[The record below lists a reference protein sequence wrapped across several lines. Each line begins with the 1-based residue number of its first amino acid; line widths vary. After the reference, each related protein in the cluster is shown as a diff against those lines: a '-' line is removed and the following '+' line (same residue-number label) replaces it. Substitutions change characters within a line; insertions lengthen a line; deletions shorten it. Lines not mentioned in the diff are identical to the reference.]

1 MDSVKHKIQSA
12 FAGVALKNW
21 RQAFFSVECNSE
33 WRAKCH
39 MFFFKEQCKKLFH
52 PFSLPSSLLPSFPT
66 YLQIFIIHLP
76 SPCGRHKDENNGV
89 LALSSYYQ
97 VKQLHL
103 QTIITQRPNEME
115 FAAGTGEKGFSNNSQ
130 HPAQGQVSIRAS
142 PPTPLFNRYFLA
154 HSTMCYILG
163 RKHLWKSVRSILW
176 PEHAGGERWT
186 MSLSVG
192 RDNLKYHF

>member
-1 MDSVKHKIQSA
+1 MLNYSINHEWIDSVKHKIQSA

-39 MFFFKEQCKKLFH
+39 TFFFKEQCKKLFH

-66 YLQIFIIHLP
+66 YLQIFITHLP
-76 SPCGRHKDENNGV
+76 SPRGRHKDENNGV

-103 QTIITQRPNEME
+103 RTIITQRPNEME
-115 FAAGTGEKGFSNNSQ
+115 SAAGTGEKGFSNNSQ
-130 HPAQGQVSIRAS
+130 HPAQGQVGIRAS
-142 PPTPLFNRYFLA
+142 PPPPY
-154 HSTMCYILG
+154 STGI
-163 RKHLWKSVRSILW
+163 
-176 PEHAGGERWT
+176 
-186 MSLSVG
+186 
-192 RDNLKYHF
+192 F

>member
-39 MFFFKEQCKKLFH
+39 TFFFKEQCKKLFH

-76 SPCGRHKDENNGV
+76 SPCGRHKDENDGV

-103 QTIITQRPNEME
+103 QTIITQGPM
-115 FAAGTGEKGFSNNSQ
+115 KWSL
-130 HPAQGQVSIRAS
+130 PQGQEKRSSQIIVNTLHKGKLVSEH
-142 PPTPLFNRYFLA
+142 PPLPPY
-154 HSTMCYILG
+154 STGI
-163 RKHLWKSVRSILW
+163 
-176 PEHAGGERWT
+176 
-186 MSLSVG
+186 
-192 RDNLKYHF
+192 F